1 MPIRL
6 NVTVD
11 AKAVQAK
18 LQRGS
23 DLRDALASG
32 MKKGVLYV
40 QSQIPG
46 YPSPPENS
54 TYTRTGTLGRS
65 LTAMQGQAPGALSRV
80 ESVGAHSIGYI
91 GTNIVYAPYVI
102 DENEQASVHRGRWY
116 TLQSVVKRAIPGVIK
131 ILKAAISERIGDS
144 EP

>member
-23 DLRDALASG
+23 NLSDSLRTG

-40 QSQIPG
+40 QSQVPG
-46 YPSPPENS
+46 YPAPPAGS

-65 LTAMQGQAPGALSRV
+65 VTSMQGQAPGALSRV

-102 DENEQASVHRGRWY
+102 DENEVAFMHKGRWW
-116 TLQSVVKRAIPGVIK
+116 TLQNVVKGAVDGVVK
-131 ILKAAISERIGDS
+131 IIRAAISDRIGD
-144 EP
+144 